1 MGKLLNLSEP
11 VFKTKDVND
20 KTNLEK
26 VVSVKHPA
34 LPWYLVGLYRCHFLP
49 FPPKPC
55 LSGSQSW
62 GRRGHFWNKAPG
74 GSYTT
79 AVLSE
84 SQASRG
90 APSTSPPRLQLSAP
104 LTPISGGCPV
114 GLGEREVA
122 AKLQMFRAQRRLL
135 N

>member
-1 MGKLLNLSEP
+1 MTKLITIAFIFVCYLYYLIL
-11 VFKTKDVND
+11 V
-20 KTNLEK
+20 L
-26 VVSVKHPA
+26 VSVA
-34 LPWYLVGLYRCHFLP
+34 HFLP

-90 APSTSPPRLQLSAP
+90 APSTSLPRLQLSAP